1 MNPCPD
7 IDFGSI
13 TDLDQTTYIYDINGE
28 LLTSRYGSE
37 NREWADIE
45 EIPEMLQNAFIAI
58 EDVRFRRHIGV
69 DFKRLIGSF
78 ILNMSSCSYREAVQ

>member
-1 MNPCPD
+1 MLPD

-37 NREWADIE
+37 NREWADI
-45 EIPEMLQNAFIAI
+45 
-58 EDVRFRRHIGV
+58 
-69 DFKRLIGSF
+69 
-78 ILNMSSCSYREAVQ
+78 